1 MAELEKLPP
10 FRDFDLLYIADF
22 SKPVIDLYFRW
33 GDFYAQILRHFAQE
47 PFQLRPSDIRVENAG
62 NTTLADF
69 LLVCHMRN
77 FGIALRYRIGSAEV
91 FVRDREVSTNAG
103 LLAAFLKAALGA
115 VLAVDKD
122 ATLRQQTLTATG
134 HFEVQGPTPIRTRI
148 AHFGGTVPPGVTPMS
163 VLGVAF
169 AADLGA
175 GANGAIR
182 IEPSLKYSDRDCGFV
197 RFDCD
202 FPAATGPLEACNRT
216 EAFFYETFERLGL
229 AREVASSS

>member
-77 FGIALRYRIGSAEV
+77 FGLALRYRIGSAEV

-103 LLAAFLKAALGA
+103 LLAASIVALQDPTVAAKVEA
-115 VLAVDKD
+115 FRA
-122 ATLRQQTLTATG
+122 AQT
-134 HFEVQGPTPIRTRI
+134 QR
-148 AHFGGTVPPGVTPMS
+148 
-163 VLGVAF
+163 VLG
-169 AADLGA
+169 D
-175 GANGAIR
+175 
-182 IEPSLKYSDRDCGFV
+182 
-197 RFDCD
+197 
-202 FPAATGPLEACNRT
+202 T
-216 EAFFYETFERLGL
+216 L
-229 AREVASSS
+229 A